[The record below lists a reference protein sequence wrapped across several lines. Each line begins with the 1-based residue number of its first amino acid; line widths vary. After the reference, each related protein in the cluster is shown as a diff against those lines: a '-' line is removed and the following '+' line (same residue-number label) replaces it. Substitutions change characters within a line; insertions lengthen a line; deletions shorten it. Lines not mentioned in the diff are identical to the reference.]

1 MVVDN
6 VICDKSVSVH
16 PLPSLYDLSHANL
29 SIANIDKRRYL
40 SMLGC
45 RVQGCIDT
53 DTYDTL
59 CEYMEEYGIEKI
71 STAVRKILKSYLSN
85 YSGKNLGETSGK

>member
-6 VICDKSVSVH
+6 VICDKSVLTH
-16 PLPSLYDLSHANL
+16 PKYPFSDLSHANL
-29 SIANIDKRRYL
+29 SIANIGKRRYL

-45 RVQGCIDT
+45 RVQACIDT

-59 CEYMEEYGIEKI
+59 CEYMEEYDIERV
-71 STAVRKILKSYLSN
+71 STAVRKILKTYLSN
-85 YSGKNLGETSGK
+85 YSGKNLSEVSGE